1 MKCVFSKDWE
11 QGTNDL
17 AARLRKELAAGKR
30 VLWLVCGGSNISASV
45 KVMDM
50 ITDEESEHL
59 AIFLTDE
66 RYGELDHASSNAR
79 QLREAG
85 FHPKQA
91 VFIPMLADALS
102 LGETTER
109 YTQALRAAMEH
120 ADIIIAQFGIGPDG
134 HIAGI
139 LPNSPAVKS
148 ADWITGYEA
157 PPYIRITQ
165 TFEALRH
172 IDVAYAMAFGA
183 DKHDALIRLRD
194 ETVPLEQQPSQ
205 ILKELPKAFVYSD
218 QFKEKT

>member
-1 MKCVFSKDWE
+1 MKCIFSEDWE

-30 VLWLVCGGSNISASV
+30 MLWMVCGGSNIAASV

-50 ITDEESEHL
+50 ISEEESEKL

-91 VFIPMLADALS
+91 VFIPMLADGLS
-102 LGETTER
+102 LSETAER
-109 YTQALRAAMEH
+109 YTQALQAAIEH
-120 ADIIIAQFGIGPDG
+120 ADVIVAQFGIGPDG

-139 LPNSPAVKS
+139 LPNSPASKS
-148 ADWITGYEA
+148 TDWVTGYDA

-165 TFEALRH
+165 TFDALRH
-172 IDVAYAMAFGA
+172 ISVAYAMAFGA
-183 DKHDALIRLRD
+183 DKHEALVRLRD
-194 ETVPLEQQPSQ
+194 ETVPLEEQPSQ
-205 ILKELPKAFVYSD
+205 ILKELPEAFVYSD
-218 QFKEKT
+218 QFEEKS